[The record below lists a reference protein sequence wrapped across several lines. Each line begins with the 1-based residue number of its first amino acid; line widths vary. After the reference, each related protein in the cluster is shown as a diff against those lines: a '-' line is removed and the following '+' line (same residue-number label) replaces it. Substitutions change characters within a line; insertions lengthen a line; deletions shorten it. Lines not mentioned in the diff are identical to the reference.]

1 MAARG
6 GRKGARVVKKIM
18 EKVNHPPYMKVT
30 IPAGQAAAAPPLG
43 PQLGQRQIQIA
54 AFCKE
59 FNEKTSTIKPGIP
72 LPTSIRVNPDRSFE
86 MSISNPPVTYFLKQA
101 AGVKK
106 GAMKPGQEISG
117 KVSLKH
123 VYEIAAIKSQDPAFE
138 NVTMEE
144 VCKRIIGAAHSCGIE
159 VVPHLEEE
167 VYRQFLE
174 ERKEIVAQQEKELE
188 EVRQAKML
196 RL

>member
-6 GRKGARVVKKIM
+6 GRRGARVVKKM
-18 EKVNHPPYMKVT
+18 MDKVNHPPHMKVT

-59 FNEKTSTIKPGIP
+59 FNEKTSTMKSGIP
-72 LPTSIRVNPDRSFE
+72 VPTNIKVNPDRSFD
-86 MSISNPPVTYFLKQA
+86 MHINNPPVTYFLKQA

-106 GAMKPGQEISG
+106 GAMKPGQEICG

-123 VYEIAAIKSQDPAFE
+123 VYEIATVKSEDPAFE
-138 NVTMEE
+138 NVSLEE
-144 VCKRIIGAAHSCGIE
+144 VCKRVIGIAHSCGIE
-159 VVPHLEEE
+159 VVPRLEVED
-167 VYRQFLE
+167 YRRFLE
-174 ERKEIVAQQEKELE
+174 ERLEIVAQQQKELE

>member
-6 GRKGARVVKKIM
+6 ARRGARVVKKAI
-18 EKVNHPPYMKVT
+18 EKVSHPPHMKVT

-59 FNEKTSTIKPGIP
+59 FNEKTGTIRPGIP
-72 LPTSIRVNPDRSFE
+72 LPTSIKVNPDRSFD
-86 MSISNPPVTYFLKQA
+86 MHINNPPVTYFLKQA

-117 KVSLKH
+117 RVSLKH
-123 VYEIAAIKSQDPAFE
+123 VYEIAQIKSQDPAFE
-138 NVTMEE
+138 NISLQE
-144 VCKRIIGAAHSCGIE
+144 VCKRVIGVAHTCGIE
-159 VVPHLEEE
+159 VVPHLEGET
-167 VYRQFLE
+167 YGQFLV
-174 ERKEIVAQQEKELE
+174 ERKEIMEQQEKELE
-188 EVRQAKML
+188 EARQAKML